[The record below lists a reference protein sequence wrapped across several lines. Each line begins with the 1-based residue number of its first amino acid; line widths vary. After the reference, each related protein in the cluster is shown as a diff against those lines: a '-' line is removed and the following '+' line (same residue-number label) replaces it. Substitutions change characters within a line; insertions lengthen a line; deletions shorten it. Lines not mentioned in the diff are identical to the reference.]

1 MVALHS
7 LSPAQITEL
16 LNTNARSRTPV
27 RAWFS
32 REKGWQ
38 DSKTPTGSISGSF
51 RGKAGKPRKYL
62 VDYDSDVL
70 AYKV

>member
-16 LNTNARSRTPV
+16 LNTNARSRTV
-27 RAWFS
+27 RRAWLS
-32 REKGWQ
+32 RKDGWM
-38 DSKTPTGSISGSF
+38 DSKTPTGSASGSF

-62 VDYDSDVL
+62 VDYDSDVI